1 MILLI
6 LGGTIYYFK
15 STAEVV
21 QKLDKESNT
30 TQTKEVKKTIASMEA
45 DSNTSLN
52 PNNKDNNK
60 ENMDSNNNKIIN
72 TLPNKDENSSDRNS
86 LQEDKNDTNLD
97 KSGSIHLIDP
107 ARVKDLSDLKPKQSK
122 PQIKAYLKRID
133 RMINDFEKILP
144 Q

>member
-72 TLPNKDENSSDRNS
+72 TLPNKDENSSDINS
-86 LQEDKNDTNLD
+86 SQEEKNDTDLN
-97 KSGSIHLIDP
+97 KNSSILETLNIPDI
-107 ARVKDLSDLKPKQSK
+107 PKI
-122 PQIKAYLKRID
+122 PD
-133 RMINDFEKILP
+133 RPHSEKIIP
-144 Q
+144 